1 MQLVEPHQ
9 ENASWV
15 NESKALYANG
25 TVLAQTQSKRFWHS
39 GCYHSWRIG
48 RSLLFDA
55 GS

>member
-1 MQLVEPHQ
+1 MGERIEGVD
-9 ENASWV
+9 
-15 NESKALYANG
+15 ANG